1 MNVRED
7 KPPTKDKVARVQDI
21 SASLESERVTLLK
34 GDWNEKFI
42 QQCVKFPSGKHDD
55 MVDCLVMAVNR
66 EIWMNTGKIVYFA

>member
-1 MNVRED
+1 M
-7 KPPTKDKVARVQDI
+7 QDI

-66 EIWMNTGKIVYFA
+66 EIWSNSGKIVYFS